1 MKLRECE
8 ISGKAINSK
17 RVCSVGETTLNRY
30 YRTLKTDSKF
40 LRRKSNISEKKKER
54 GCTFFTV
61 QHLRSVMSFFLLLT
75 TFHSSISLST
85 IKILSVIKASI
96 SSVCP
101 RSCGLF
107 RLSSKCFHLSTS
119 EYLLSFFF
127 PRCDQLFSLAAG
139 LLNVSH
145 IILGE
150 AFKNYL
156 ADFIS
161 GFCPTTLDKDFLS
174 AIFKVVYK
182 LFYLVFNVFIS
193 DFVCVQKAN

>member
-119 EYLLSFFF
+119 EYLLTFFS
-127 PRCDQLFSLAAG
+127 PRCDHLFSFSCRFFKRFPHNSYSLCNISSFSIKIRLLHVTSFFSVPRPTRQHPFSG
-139 LLNVSH
+139 L
-145 IILGE
+145 
-150 AFKNYL
+150 
-156 ADFIS
+156 
-161 GFCPTTLDKDFLS
+161 
-174 AIFKVVYK
+174 
-182 LFYLVFNVFIS
+182 
-193 DFVCVQKAN
+193 